1 MHFFQNK
8 LAPAASVVKRYRKI
22 RLSYISPS
30 KKFLMSKMTRNVIE
44 TRRFNVRIKPYLIH
58 LRTETTIVINVMCEC
73 VGKELCQKVEV
84 FYKEVLSVMA
94 AYQRL
99 KTLSKKAPSQ
109 MFSCEFCETFQNF
122 YFARKLMN
130 GWIFCVKQSL
140 WKHGTG
146 VGQLR
151 IFMGK
156 FNQNVISKISFNS
169 IFIGN
174 AIKIIFSRRSPL
186 TENKLQ

>member
-8 LAPAASVVKRYRKI
+8 LVAAASVGKRYRKE
-22 RLSYISPS
+22 RLIYVSPF

-84 FYKEVLSVMA
+84 FYKEVLKEVIK
-94 AYQRL
+94 RPT
-99 KTLSKKAPSQ
+99 TLLKKAPSQ

-122 YFARKLMN
+122 YFAKKLMN
-130 GWIFCVKQSL
+130 DCIFCVKQSL
-140 WKHGTG
+140 WKHETG

-151 IFMGK
+151 IFLGK